1 MKIIQ
6 VFNRYLDKGGEE
18 NSVSRIARNLEFGGH
33 EVERFWRS
41 SEEWSN
47 INSPSNFQK
56 AKLMWRNNRVLNEL
70 RSVHIEE
77 KADCWILHNVL
88 PVISLGVYDLA
99 KELDVPIIQWLHN
112 YRPLSISGTH
122 PNGNFSYFEE
132 CLTGAWRGSRIQTS
146 LLGLYYLH
154 AFRRKKFDHVKA
166 WVAVSQNMKSIFDKQ
181 GWYQNRLYTLHH
193 SWDIGEI
200 TPESRE
206 RDYFLFLGRLIEEK
220 GIRFLVNLF
229 SLPELQRIKLV
240 VAGDGPLKEELMK
253 QSTQN
258 VEWVGFIDGAKK
270 RELIRHSKSVL
281 FPSTW
286 PEPLSTIAYEA
297 FEQERCII
305 ANSTGGMP
313 EIIENGRTG
322 FLLEP
327 DNQKQWI
334 NVLTSQTTESLDD
347 FGKEGRLW
355 LQQNVS
361 AMNWNKGLD
370 SIIRKAL

>member
-1 MKIIQ
+1 
-6 VFNRYLDKGGEE
+6 
-18 NSVSRIARNLEFGGH
+18 
-33 EVERFWRS
+33 
-41 SEEWSN
+41 
-47 INSPSNFQK
+47 
-56 AKLMWRNNRVLNEL
+56 
-70 RSVHIEE
+70 
-77 KADCWILHNVL
+77 
-88 PVISLGVYDLA
+88 
-99 KELDVPIIQWLHN
+99 
-112 YRPLSISGTH
+112 
-122 PNGNFSYFEE
+122 
-132 CLTGAWRGSRIQTS
+132 
-146 LLGLYYLH
+146 
-154 AFRRKKFDHVKA
+154 
-166 WVAVSQNMKSIFDKQ
+166 
-181 GWYQNRLYTLHH
+181 
-193 SWDIGEI
+193 
-200 TPESRE
+200 
-206 RDYFLFLGRLIEEK
+206 
-220 GIRFLVNLF
+220 
-229 SLPELQRIKLV
+229 V

-355 LQQNVS
+355 LQQNAS